1 MAQCEEDSEVTSAN
15 PRSRGIVNSPFVA
28 VPRQRFRDSFQPSR
42 VVLCVLEDPDAGRS
56 NIITL
61 CFSMHASYKPTMMAI
76 AIWCHSHSHS
86 LARNATECVLAV
98 PGEKL
103 AGAAM
108 TCGTQSGADLDKW
121 VATGLTPVASQMVAV
136 PSIRECIANM
146 ELRIVSRCDA
156 GDHLLLVGE
165 VLQYGVDKSNLEQ
178 PLLSVGP
185 REEGYKVLARS
196 GIHRLAVVDARE
208 GAPQ

>member
-1 MAQCEEDSEVTSAN
+1 MKTKATDLQEH
-15 PRSRGIVNSPFVA
+15 VA
-28 VPRQRFRDSFQPSR
+28 VFEALPRQRFRDWFQPSR
-42 VVLCVLEDPDAGRS
+42 VLLCVLNDPATDRA

-61 CFSMHASYKPTMMAI
+61 CFSMHASYKPTMMAF
-76 AIWCHSHSHS
+76 AIWRHSLSHS
-86 LARNATECVLAV
+86 LAQKATECVLAV

-103 AGAAM
+103 AEAAM

-121 VATGLTPVASQMVAV
+121 VATGLTPVASQRVAV
-136 PSIRECIANM
+136 PSIRECIANV
-146 ELRIVSRCDA
+146 ELRIASRCEA

-196 GIHRLAVVDARE
+196 GIHRLAVVDARG
-208 GAPQ
+208 GAQQ

>member
-1 MAQCEEDSEVTSAN
+1 MFEAL
-15 PRSRGIVNSPFVA
+15 
-28 VPRQRFRDSFQPSR
+28 PRQRFRDWFQPSR
-42 VVLCVLEDPDAGRS
+42 VLLCVLNNPATERA

-61 CFSMHASYKPTMMAI
+61 CFSMHASYKPTMMAF
-76 AIWCHSHSHS
+76 AIWRHSFSHS
-86 LARNATECVLAV
+86 LAQNATECVLAV

-103 AGAAM
+103 AEAAM
-108 TCGTQSGADLDKW
+108 TCGTHSGADLDKW
-121 VATGLTPVASQMVAV
+121 AAAGLTPVSSQRVAV

-146 ELRIVSRCDA
+146 ELRITSRCES

-196 GIHRLAVVDARE
+196 GIHRLAVVDARG